1 MCLILIK
8 PAKVKMTDAFM
19 QIASRAFRGNPDGS
33 SIGIKRG
40 RNNGV
45 VSVRGLMTEKS
56 MIDALERLQITTEDT
71 AVLHLRQGTQGDNSE
86 ENTHGFV
93 IGGNTDRFEN
103 LMNGSFYEH
112 SLLYHNGCFHGKI
125 TEPEKP
131 EESRFSDTRLV
142 AKKLFNAID
151 NKKNFAE
158 MLYDLR
164 KSINTQDSFNETISK
179 QFPLLRGQRL
189 ALLNGDNGLLKM
201 GTFHTDTNGFEHS
214 TTYYIKAF

>member
-19 QIASRAFRGNPDGS
+19 HIASKAFRGNPDGS

-125 TEPEKP
+125 TEPEKI
-131 EESRFSDTRLV
+131 LI
-142 AKKLFNAID
+142 KKLKTIPN
-151 NKKNFAE
+151 
-158 MLYDLR
+158 L
-164 KSINTQDSFNETISK
+164 INTKYQTATLNKYKNTSIGGTFNS
-179 QFPLLRGQRL
+179 
-189 ALLNGDNGLLKM
+189 LLNKVTIDKVFGNVNL
-201 GTFHTDTNGFEHS
+201 
-214 TTYYIKAF
+214 